1 MYSCCMYE
9 DRHGCAQEGTEL
21 CMLCGKVNA
30 AYSWVSFPAR
40 ELARCRKGI
49 LTVQI
54 QGNDAIRLMI
64 IIADRQRLEAEA
76 KRSTVVLKKRDKT
89 KGES

>member
-1 MYSCCMYE
+1 
-9 DRHGCAQEGTEL
+9 
-21 CMLCGKVNA
+21 
-30 AYSWVSFPAR
+30 
-40 ELARCRKGI
+40 
-49 LTVQI
+49 
-54 QGNDAIRLMI
+54 MI